1 MQQDLLES
9 SAPPVGGVPYDAKV
23 ARAQAEAAQVDVS
36 EKVIKYFYDVRTDTW
51 SQTTTSVIIDPTPFQ
66 EGTMRAA
73 FHLID
78 LSKPEGQQHYV
89 CKMSKDPREDTA
101 IYFVDVEMQALAKLF
116 ADEFNKLNPPKKVDF
131 VEASLI
137 KCLERRSQPILA
149 VEPFLYGKYVK
160 HSNNFGF
167 VSEED
172 RNTPQAF
179 SHFSYCK
186 SKGDL
191 LICDIQGV
199 QDKYTDPQIHSKD
212 GKGFGKGNMGVEGM
226 LKFFQTHRCNS
237 ICRAL
242 NLPPHQPK
250 LVDYGTV
257 GYDQLQAGR
266 FMYGQPGKPPQL
278 HPFERPGKHP
288 PMEMHRSSSG
298 HTPAMLGMLGPE
310 QEARIRMVF
319 VEVDM
324 DRDGYIDGNEFLRL
338 CAKLGHKLTPQEAR
352 DRVAALS
359 NRKADH
365 VQYHDFVKWWASGRH
380 EVSW

>member
-1 MQQDLLES
+1 
-9 SAPPVGGVPYDAKV
+9 
-23 ARAQAEAAQVDVS
+23 
-36 EKVIKYFYDVRTDTW
+36 
-51 SQTTTSVIIDPTPFQ
+51 
-66 EGTMRAA
+66 
-73 FHLID
+73 
-78 LSKPEGQQHYV
+78 
-89 CKMSKDPREDTA
+89 
-101 IYFVDVEMQALAKLF
+101 MQALAKLF
-116 ADEFNKLNPPKKVDF
+116 AEEFNKLNPPKKVDF

-149 VEPFLYGKYVK
+149 VEPFLPGKYTK

-212 GKGFGKGNMGVEGM
+212 GKGFGKGNMGIEGM

-242 NLPPHQPK
+242 SLPPHQPK
-250 LVDYGTV
+250 LVDMGTV

-266 FMYGQPGKPPQL
+266 LMAAQQGLMPQL
-278 HPFERPGKHP
+278 HPYAAPRPPEVMYRPAAGP
-288 PMEMHRSSSG
+288 DAGGAELEMRLRRAFADLDKDRTGLLDAVGFYSLCARLGLKLSPQQARD
-298 HTPAMLGMLGPE
+298 TLAMVASRGPD
-310 QEARIRMVF
+310 ALDYR
-319 VEVDM
+319 
-324 DRDGYIDGNEFLRL
+324 EFL
-338 CAKLGHKLTPQEAR
+338 QWY
-352 DRVAALS
+352 VS
-359 NRKADH
+359 I
-365 VQYHDFVKWWASGRH
+365 GRYGDPR
-380 EVSW
+380 

>member
-1 MQQDLLES
+1 MQDALAAA
-9 SAPPVGGVPYDAKV
+9 APDYAAPYDPKV
-23 ARAQAEAAQVDVS
+23 ARVQAEAAQVDVS

-51 SQTTTSVIIDPTPFQ
+51 SQATSSVIIDPTPFQ

-266 FMYGQPGKPPQL
+266 FMSGQQAKMVQL
-278 HPFERPGKHP
+278 HPFDRPGKHF
-288 PMEMHRSSSG
+288 PMEHRSSGSG
-298 HTPAMLGMLGPE
+298 LLSPE
-310 QEARIRMVF
+310 QEARIRLAF
-319 VEVDM
+319 VEVDV
-324 DRDGYIDGNEFLRL
+324 DRDGLIDSSEFLRL
-338 CAKLGHKLTPQEAR
+338 CAKLGYKLTLQQAR
-352 DRVAALS
+352 DKMAALS
-359 NRKADH
+359 SRGTDRMQYLEF
-365 VQYHDFVKWWASGRH
+365 VQWWASGRH
-380 EVSW
+380 EAGW